1 MLLLEE
7 NHSVITLSHDDRIKE
22 IADRV
27 MWLEDGEFKN
37 MVEMAIDPVCGMSID
52 KENAPAQATS
62 NGRSYYF
69 CANGCRDEFLADPAQ
84 F

>member
-27 MWLEDGEFKN
+27 MWLEDGKFKKSLK
-37 MVEMAIDPVCGMSID
+37 MAIELVCGIS
-52 KENAPAQATS
+52 
-62 NGRSYYF
+62 
-69 CANGCRDEFLADPAQ
+69 
-84 F
+84 